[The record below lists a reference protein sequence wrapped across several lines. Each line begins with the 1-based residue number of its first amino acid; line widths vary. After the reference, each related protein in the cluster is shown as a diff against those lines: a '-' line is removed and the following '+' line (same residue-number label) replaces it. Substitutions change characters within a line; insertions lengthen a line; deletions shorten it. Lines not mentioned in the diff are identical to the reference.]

1 MTRIEILKRID
12 LLRDVFA
19 YTLLHTRLLS
29 ISQRI
34 CLTQE
39 RAAWL
44 EVLEWFDQEQMIPKY
59 VLPNHLE
66 VKVQIIHK
74 KIIETNWVKPKYEPL
89 F

>member
-1 MTRIEILKRID
+1 MTRIEILKRIE

-19 YTLLHTRLLS
+19 YSLIHPRLLS
-29 ISQRI
+29 VGQRI

-44 EVLEWFDQEQMIPKY
+44 EVLEWFDQEQMKPKY
-59 VLPNHLE
+59 LLPNHLE
-66 VKVQIIHK
+66 KQVQTIYK
-74 KIIETNWVKPKYEPL
+74 TIIETSWVKPKYKPL